1 MWSKD
6 TYNNWKIVDYPG
18 EICEGDRIYHL
29 EHKQSGYSFQV
40 KYEWLY
46 KHMQFHKD
54 DVPVILKRLYFFM
67 SGNENIIRNNKRG
80 FYKGDSFT
88 ESFIRDAF
96 DGKPVE
102 QAIKDYQL

>member
-1 MWSKD
+1 
-6 TYNNWKIVDYPG
+6 
-18 EICEGDRIYHL
+18 
-29 EHKQSGYSFQV
+29 
-40 KYEWLY
+40 
-46 KHMQFHKD
+46 
-54 DVPVILKRLYFFM
+54 VPLVLKELYFLM

-102 QAIKDYQL
+102 QAIEDYKL